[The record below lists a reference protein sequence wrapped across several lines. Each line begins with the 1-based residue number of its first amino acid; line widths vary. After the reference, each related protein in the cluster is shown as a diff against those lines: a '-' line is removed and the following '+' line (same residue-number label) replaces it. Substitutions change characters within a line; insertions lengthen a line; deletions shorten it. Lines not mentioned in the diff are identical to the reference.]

1 MPTRCHRVDAAE
13 PEELP
18 SAFQRVLGENT
29 EGNYPGAAG
38 LDLSCGSAIGIIRQL
53 RLCEHSI
60 RKSTP
65 TKSRSCLLAPEIA
78 NSQDGPPAMHRPK
91 TFSEALA
98 TQFEGLC
105 QRNVALVVDSIDV
118 VEQTAPFGNH
128 HQQTPPATEIL
139 FIDFKVFSERKN
151 FFGEDSDLHICR
163 TSILVVPT
171 IGFDRFRFL
180 FHTTSAHH
188 PKNITSRAV

>member
-1 MPTRCHRVDAAE
+1 MPLSRGTS
-13 PEELP
+13 

-29 EGNYPGAAG
+29 EGNYPEQRAWIWVVERYWYHSPAE
-38 LDLSCGSAIGIIRQL
+38 AL
-53 RLCEHSI
+53 RASI

-78 NSQDGPPAMHRPK
+78 NSQDSLPAIHRPK
-91 TFSEALA
+91 TSWGTA
-98 TQFEGLC
+98 TQFKGLC

-128 HQQTPPATEIL
+128 HHKLPPAAEIL

-151 FFGEDSDLHICR
+151 FW
-163 TSILVVPT
+163 
-171 IGFDRFRFL
+171 
-180 FHTTSAHH
+180 
-188 PKNITSRAV
+188 